1 MYEQNKTEVGAGYF
15 SKIVEIGVDIQY
27 ILTGKK
33 IDANQLQKDRIV
45 NLDNIT
51 SMINVLNE
59 DQKQEVLLVIKE
71 KMRLNELENL
81 MKELLSK

>member
-1 MYEQNKTEVGAGYF
+1 M
-15 SKIVEIGVDIQY
+15 
-27 ILTGKK
+27 
-33 IDANQLQKDRIV
+33 QKDRIV

>member
-33 IDANQLQKDRIV
+33 LM
-45 NLDNIT
+45 L
-51 SMINVLNE
+51 INC
-59 DQKQEVLLVIKE
+59 KKT
-71 KMRLNELENL
+71 EL
-81 MKELLSK
+81 SI

>member
-1 MYEQNKTEVGAGYF
+1 
-15 SKIVEIGVDIQY
+15 
-27 ILTGKK
+27 
-33 IDANQLQKDRIV
+33 
-45 NLDNIT
+45 
-51 SMINVLNE
+51 MINVLNE